1 METPTGTIVSLADR
15 AGELRAIIEVDAAVA
30 CPRCAAGKG
39 CGAGILGAGRGTR
52 RVEAVIDSGLHLGE
66 GDRVQLTLA
75 PDSVLRASIIVYG
88 FPLLG
93 AIVAAAVAYSLSLG
107 DLGAALAALAGIG
120 AGMLFGR
127 RRLRRKQCL
136 REFMPTAV
144 RPG

>member
-1 METPTGTIVSLADR
+1 METPTGTVVSLTER
-15 AGELRAIIEVDAAVA
+15 AGDLCAVIEVDAAAA

-39 CGAGILGAGRGTR
+39 CGAGILGASRAAR
-52 RVEAVIDSGLHLGE
+52 RVEAVIDSGMHLGE

-75 PDSVLRASIIVYG
+75 PASVLRAAIVVYG

-93 AIVAAAVAYSLSLG
+93 ALAAAALAYGLSLG

-120 AGMLFGR
+120 AGMLVGR
-127 RRLRRKQCL
+127 RRLRRTQCL
-136 REFMPTAV
+136 REFLPTAV